1 MELNIA
7 LAFICAATIV
17 SLTNGNP
24 ILCEGDDCCISG
36 YTWCN
41 NIQRCCQRCDAGHTC
56 FVRQMTH
63 SPSTT
68 NTKERQSLEL
78 NDDAEAATALCPPGY
93 NVCAYMGRCCPLGKG
108 CSVAGSCF
116 AIFPVEHHKMLQS
129 EDATTCAIRGG
140 LWCGDMG
147 LPKCCNPISGCNSYE
162 CTKKIPL
169 RHPQMLQVNDDND
182 DDTKVVPSSGPQC
195 YPCKYSLSGCCPTP
209 EECTPNG
216 CHARLA
222 LPPGVARKE
231 EQAASVD
238 EETYESVLDTN
249 KNEKEMLPFEEQI
262 EFE

>member
-36 YTWCN
+36 YIWCN
-41 NIQRCCQRCDAGHTC
+41 NIQRCCQRCDGESC
-56 FVRQMTH
+56 YVRQMTY

-68 NTKERQSLEL
+68 NTK
-78 NDDAEAATALCPPGY
+78 AASALCPSGY
-93 NVCAYMGRCCPLGKG
+93 ELCGKGGYSRQINRCCPFGKG
-108 CSVAGSCF
+108 CSTGCTGM
-116 AIFPVEHHKMLQS
+116 FPVVHDKMLQS

-140 LWCGDMG
+140 LWCDDMG
-147 LPKCCNPISGCNSYE
+147 CCNPKSGCDPYE
-162 CTKKIPL
+162 CTRKIP
-169 RHPQMLQVNDDND
+169 RHPQMLQVNDDY

-195 YPCKYSLSGCCPTP
+195 NPCKYSLSGCCPTS

-238 EETYESVLDTN
+238 EETYESVLDAN